1 MEQRQISTVNDDK
14 DIEITCLLDSESGVS
29 GPTFTFLL
37 FNICS
42 SLFACMEVCEREGGR
57 RGSQPLE
64 VSTWSGCKGREG
76 RNSQPGELVHQGMVL
91 GLCTG
96 SDLLMTHSM
105 R

>member
-1 MEQRQISTVNDDK
+1 MN
-14 DIEITCLLDSESGVS
+14 IEITCLLDSVSGVS

-57 RGSQPLE
+57 RLVHG
-64 VSTWSGCKGREG
+64 VGVKGERG
-76 RNSQPGELVHQGMVL
+76 GTNGQPGELLHQGMGL

-96 SDLLMTHSM
+96 SDLLMTHSIVHL
-105 R
+105 